1 MELRIDHSNP
11 VPMHL
16 QVEALLRRLIALPKY
31 QQGAFLPP
39 EVELAK
45 QLGISRNTV
54 RQATNKLEHEGLIV
68 RKKGVGTKAAAK
80 TVTTQL
86 DSWHSFTQEMND
98 KGIAF
103 RNFRI
108 EARWEEASEL
118 LARFFN
124 LPAKTPVVRLVRL
137 RGDADGPFVYFESYF
152 HPRTGISPEED
163 FSRPLY
169 ELLETKHNSPVKLP
183 ASRSGQKKRRRALPK
198 CCASRPASPC

>member
-108 EARWEEASEL
+108 EARWEEA
-118 LARFFN
+118 
-124 LPAKTPVVRLVRL
+124 
-137 RGDADGPFVYFESYF
+137 
-152 HPRTGISPEED
+152 
-163 FSRPLY
+163 
-169 ELLETKHNSPVKLP
+169 
-183 ASRSGQKKRRRALPK
+183 
-198 CCASRPASPC
+198 